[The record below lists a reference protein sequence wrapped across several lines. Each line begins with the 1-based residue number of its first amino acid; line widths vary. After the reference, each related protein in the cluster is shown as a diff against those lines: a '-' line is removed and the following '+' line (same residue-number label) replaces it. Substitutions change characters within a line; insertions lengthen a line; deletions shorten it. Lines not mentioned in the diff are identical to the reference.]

1 MPPGLHSRTPASKS
15 GSPLEPPRDMQSQ
28 NQRLLLPALQTNAPR
43 RLVDARENETVPGAL
58 PRQPVA
64 SATCVAGPRSH
75 YLMSTQASQRIGC
88 QEAVVPVQR
97 RGLQE
102 RKKVLYGHLAGWSKE
117 LTQLY
122 AKGRRGQWCSAVRC
136 GRSRSSGTR
145 RNAGS
150 GTRCS
155 RLPGLKAA
163 QVDTVAA
170 CAEMDMGPAAALEG
184 WPPWTEWVLWRR
196 PWARLSM
203 QADDNRKRC
212 G

>member
-15 GSPLEPPRDMQSQ
+15 GSPLQPPRDMQSQ

-97 RGLQE
+97 RVLQE
-102 RKKVLYGHLAGWSKE
+102 RKKSSLRAPCWMEQRTDTTVCKRAQRA
-117 LTQLY
+117 T
-122 AKGRRGQWCSAVRC
+122 VRC
-136 GRSRSSGTR
+136 GAVRKIAIVRY
-145 RNAGS
+145 
-150 GTRCS
+150 
-155 RLPGLKAA
+155 
-163 QVDTVAA
+163 
-170 CAEMDMGPAAALEG
+170 
-184 WPPWTEWVLWRR
+184 
-196 PWARLSM
+196 
-203 QADDNRKRC
+203 QA
-212 G
+212 